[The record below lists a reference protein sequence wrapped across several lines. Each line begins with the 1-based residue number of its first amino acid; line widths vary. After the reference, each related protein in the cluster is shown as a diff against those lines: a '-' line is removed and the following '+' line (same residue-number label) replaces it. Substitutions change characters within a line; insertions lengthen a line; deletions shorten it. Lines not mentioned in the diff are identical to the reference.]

1 VIHLTPIDILLA
13 GLQALQEYLSAH
25 VLTCLIPAFFI
36 AGAIAVFVS
45 KKSVLKYFG
54 ADTKKYISY
63 PVAALSG
70 TILAVCSCTIL
81 PLFTSIHKRGAGIGP
96 ATAFLFSGPAI
107 NILAIVLTAQVLGYN
122 IGLARAVAAVLMAVV
137 IGLLMAF
144 IFRKEESGKKNDDKN
159 MFTVQTGEEKSSRPV
174 WISLLFLVL
183 LVLIL
188 LIGAASS
195 SYIPWIPKLAIVY
208 FLTLVVSG
216 ILIFYYTRDEVK
228 NWGKETWGL
237 TKKIFPILLVGVFI
251 VGIIGGIAAYFMPG
265 TDPANALGVAVAP
278 YIGGNDIVSCF
289 LASVIGAILYMPTL
303 LEVAIVGNL
312 FGYSS
317 GIMGGGPALA
327 LLLAGPSLSLPS
339 MVVITKVMGAKKALV
354 YFILVIV
361 IAALVGFVY
370 GMIAG

>member
-1 VIHLTPIDILLA
+1 MTPIEILFA
-13 GLQALQEYLSAH
+13 GLKALQEYLSAH

-45 KKSVLKYFG
+45 KQSILKYFG
-54 ADTKKYISY
+54 AKTKKYISY

-81 PLFTSIHKRGAGIGP
+81 PLFTSIYKRGAGIGP
-96 ATAFLFSGPAI
+96 ASAFLFSGPAI
-107 NILAIVLTAQVLGYN
+107 NVLAIVLTAQVLGYD
-122 IGLARAVAAVLMAVV
+122 IGIARAVAAVLMAIV

-144 IFRKEESGKKNDDKN
+144 IFRKEESEVKNNSTD
-159 MFTVQTGEEKSSRPV
+159 MFAGQTGEEDNKRPI

-188 LIGAASS
+188 IIGAASS
-195 SYIPWIPKLAIVY
+195 SYIPWVPKLAIVY

-237 TKKIFPILLVGVFI
+237 TKKIFPILLIGVFI
-251 VGIIGGIAAYFMPG
+251 VGIIGGIAAYFIPG
-265 TDPANALGVAVAP
+265 ADPANALGVAVAP

-312 FGYSS
+312 FGYSA

-327 LLLAGPSLSLPS
+327 LLLSGPSLSLPS
-339 MVVITKVMGAKKALV
+339 MIVITKVMGVKKALV
-354 YFILVIV
+354 YFALVIV

>member
-1 VIHLTPIDILLA
+1 LTPIDILLA

>member
-1 VIHLTPIDILLA
+1 M
-13 GLQALQEYLSAH
+13 LQEYLSAH

-45 KKSVLKYFG
+45 KQSVLKYFG
-54 ADTKKYISY
+54 AHTKKYISY

-70 TILAVCSCTIL
+70 TILAVCSCTVL

-96 ATAFLFSGPAI
+96 ASAFLFSGPAI
-107 NILAIVLTAQVLGYN
+107 NILAIVLTAQVLGYD
-122 IGLARAVAAVLMAVV
+122 IGIARAIAAILMAVV

-144 IFRKEESGKKNDDKN
+144 IFRKDESEKQKNNNDIFAGQPD
-159 MFTVQTGEEKSSRPV
+159 EEKRSRPV

-188 LIGAASS
+188 VIGAASS
-195 SYIPWIPKLAIVY
+195 EYIPWVPKLAIVY
-208 FLTLVVSG
+208 VVTLAVSV

-228 NWGKETWGL
+228 NWGHETWCL
-237 TKKIFPILLVGVFI
+237 VKKIFPILLIGVFI
-251 VGIIGGIAAYFMPG
+251 VGIIGGVAAYFLPG
-265 TDPANALGVAVAP
+265 SDPTNALGVAVAP
-278 YIGGNDIVSCF
+278 YIGGNDIFSCF

-312 FGYSS
+312 FGYSA

-327 LLLAGPSLSLPS
+327 LLLAGPSLSLPN
-339 MVVITKVMGAKKALV
+339 MIVITRVMGIKRASV

-361 IAALVGFVY
+361 SAALIGFVY